1 MARPVNVRRPAT
13 LASLA
18 AELGVSR
25 TTVSNAYNR
34 PDQLSPELRRRVLE
48 TARRLGYPGPDPVAR
63 SLRTRHAGA
72 VGLLLTE
79 VLAYAFRDPAALC
92 FLEGLALA
100 CEEAGRGL
108 LLVPALPG
116 PLAGVQLGGT
126 PLLGG
131 PALSGY
137 RGVPL
142 GDEAGLGELA
152 ALGARSIAGAPLTTV
167 QSAAVDGFVVYSVPD
182 DDPHLAAVLQ
192 RPVPTVV
199 CDQPVLP
206 DVDRVG
212 IDDRAAMLAVVGHVL
227 RLGHRRI
234 GVLCM
239 RLGRDRN
246 DGPVSSARAREN
258 YSHVQRARLSGV
270 RAACAQVGVDA
281 AGVPVVECPEHT
293 AAAGEYGAAAL
304 LDRQPA
310 PTAIVCTSD
319 VLALGA
325 LTEAGRRGLAVPGAL
340 TVTGFDCVP
349 EAARVGLTT
358 IRQPIMEKGH
368 TAGRLLLD
376 AGDRAGP
383 QTVLL
388 DTELVVGRT
397 CAPPRGGGLSGP

>member
-1 MARPVNVRRPAT
+1 M
-13 LASLA
+13 
-18 AELGVSR
+18 
-25 TTVSNAYNR
+25 SNAYNR

-79 VLAYAFRDPAALC
+79 VLAYAFRDPAALS

-108 LLVPALPG
+108 LLVPAMPGLMAGAEPPNARLSSARLSNAQLPG
-116 PLAGVQLGGT
+116 AQLPGARL
-126 PLLGG
+126 PGG
-131 PALSGY
+131 PGLGGY
-137 RGVPL
+137 RGMQ
-142 GDEAGLGELA
+142 LGEEGGLA
-152 ALGARSIAGAPLTTV
+152 ALGARSIAGPPLTTV

-182 DDPHLAAVLQ
+182 NDPHLAAVLQ

-212 IDDRAAMLAVVGHVL
+212 IDDRAAMLAIAGHVL

-246 DGPVSSARAREN
+246 DGLVSTARVREN

-270 RAACAQVGVDA
+270 RAACAEAGVDT
-281 AGVPVVECPEHT
+281 AGVPVIECPEHT
-293 AAAGEYGAAAL
+293 PAAGEYGAAVL
-304 LDRQPA
+304 LDRHPA

-325 LTEAGRRGLAVPGAL
+325 LAEAGRRGLAVPDAL

-349 EAARVGLTT
+349 EAERVGLTT
-358 IRQPIMEKGH
+358 IRQPITEKGH

-376 AGDRAGP
+376 AADEAGP
-383 QTVLL
+383 RTVLL

-397 CAPPRGGGLSGP
+397 CAPPPSSGGRR